1 MWVLFLHENSTR
13 FVCRNF
19 KFILFFFRFGFWL
32 TPKIR
37 PQSKQLSRIL
47 KYYLFLRTTFWCN
60 LTRDYFID
68 TLYKLSITIFT
79 VKFASYHLLSLL
91 HCWSSLI
98 NNNLRFLIVKETADV
113 ITDAIFRKRLKLHNW
128 LCSFNISL
136 VEFDPLW
143 WWVLMDSNHRPLRYQ
158 HSALTNWAKDPFF
171 AQSIR
176 LLHSVVEDDGIEP
189 TTPCLQSRCSPS
201 WANPPLNSALP
212 CRSFACIV
220 YYASL
225 FASRT
230 ACSFNLLRF
239 SCSSARKSAFDQS
252 NIPISVSTCSFY
264 CWYVIR
270 R

>member
-19 KFILFFFRFGFWL
+19 KF
-32 TPKIR
+32 
-37 PQSKQLSRIL
+37 SRIL
-47 KYYLFLRTTFWCN
+47 KYYLFFRLDFGFAEIRTQDKLLFLRTTFWCN
-60 LTRDYFID
+60 LTRDYSID
-68 TLYKLSITIFT
+68 TLYKLSITILT

-113 ITDAIFRKRLKLHNW
+113 IADAIFRKRLKLHNS

-201 WANPPLNSALP
+201 WANPPTNAQLYVVRSYYRLASPARILARAL
-212 CRSFACIV
+212 
-220 YYASL
+220 
-225 FASRT
+225 
-230 ACSFNLLRF
+230 
-239 SCSSARKSAFDQS
+239 
-252 NIPISVSTCSFY
+252 
-264 CWYVIR
+264 
-270 R
+270 

>member
-19 KFILFFFRFGFWL
+19 KF
-32 TPKIR
+32 
-37 PQSKQLSRIL
+37 SRIL
-47 KYYLFLRTTFWCN
+47 KYYLFFRLDFGFAEIRTQDKLLFLRTTSWCN
-60 LTRDYFID
+60 LSRDYSID
-68 TLYKLSITIFT
+68 TLYKLSITILT

-113 ITDAIFRKRLKLHNW
+113 IADAIFRKRLKLHNS

-201 WANPPLNSALP
+201 WANPPWG
-212 CRSFACIV
+212 
-220 YYASL
+220 
-225 FASRT
+225 
-230 ACSFNLLRF
+230 LLL
-239 SCSSARKSAFDQS
+239 
-252 NIPISVSTCSFY
+252 
-264 CWYVIR
+264 
-270 R
+270 

>member
-19 KFILFFFRFGFWL
+19 KF
-32 TPKIR
+32 
-37 PQSKQLSRIL
+37 SRIL

-60 LTRDYFID
+60 LTRDYSID
-68 TLYKLSITIFT
+68 TLYKLSITILT

-113 ITDAIFRKRLKLHNW
+113 IADAIFRKRLKLHNW

>member
-19 KFILFFFRFGFWL
+19 KF
-32 TPKIR
+32 
-37 PQSKQLSRIL
+37 SRIL

-60 LTRDYFID
+60 LTRDYSID
-68 TLYKLSITIFT
+68 TLYKLSITILT

>member
-19 KFILFFFRFGFWL
+19 KF
-32 TPKIR
+32 
-37 PQSKQLSRIL
+37 SRIL
-47 KYYLFLRTTFWCN
+47 KYYLFCRLDFGFAEIRTQDKLLFLRTTFWCN
-60 LTRDYFID
+60 LTRDYSID
-68 TLYKLSITIFT
+68 TLYKLSITILT

-113 ITDAIFRKRLKLHNW
+113 IADAIFRKRLKLHNS

>member
-19 KFILFFFRFGFWL
+19 KF
-32 TPKIR
+32 
-37 PQSKQLSRIL
+37 SRIL
-47 KYYLFLRTTFWCN
+47 KYYLFFRLDFGFAEIRTQDKLLFLRTTFWCN
-60 LTRDYFID
+60 LTRFSNASAF
-68 TLYKLSITIFT
+68 KLL
-79 VKFASYHLLSLL
+79 VKFASYRQSTL
-91 HCWSSLI
+91 HTCVCLLI

-113 ITDAIFRKRLKLHNW
+113 IADAIFRKRLKLHNS

-201 WANPPLNSALP
+201 WANPPWG
-212 CRSFACIV
+212 
-220 YYASL
+220 
-225 FASRT
+225 
-230 ACSFNLLRF
+230 LLL
-239 SCSSARKSAFDQS
+239 
-252 NIPISVSTCSFY
+252 
-264 CWYVIR
+264 
-270 R
+270 

>member
-1 MWVLFLHENSTR
+1 MRTVLGLFAVISSLVVFLNTTCS
-13 FVCRNF
+13 FVW
-19 KFILFFFRFGFWL
+19 ILAS
-32 TPKIR
+32 PK
-37 PQSKQLSRIL
+37 SAL
-47 KYYLFLRTTFWCN
+47 KTSYFSWELLNWCN
-60 LTRDYFID
+60 LTRDYSID
-68 TLYKLSITIFT
+68 TLYKLSITILT

-113 ITDAIFRKRLKLHNW
+113 ITDAIFRKRLKLHNG

-201 WANPPLNSALP
+201 WANPPLNSALL

-225 FASRT
+225 FAAYCLFIQLAS
-230 ACSFNLLRF
+230 LLL
-239 SCSSARKSAFDQS
+239 
-252 NIPISVSTCSFY
+252 
-264 CWYVIR
+264 
-270 R
+270 